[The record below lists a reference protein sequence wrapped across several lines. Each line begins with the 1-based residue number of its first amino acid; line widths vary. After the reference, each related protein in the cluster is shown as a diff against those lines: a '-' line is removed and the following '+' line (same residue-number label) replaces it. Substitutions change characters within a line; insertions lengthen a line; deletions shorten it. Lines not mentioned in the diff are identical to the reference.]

1 MSMDAGFFPDAARAA
16 EMDRRMRAG
25 LADSL
30 EYLAETLAAQLGA
43 NRSGLDALVCRMR
56 AGAVYP
62 ASTFGLYYE
71 AASALI
77 DGDHDAALTLF
88 DELAREQPRPSDAL
102 RIVTLEESGTA
113 ANAERY
119 RRLMDND
126 AQTRFGFIQPAPE
139 VARKAHALALSS
151 LARLERAVPALAHE
165 FRALV
170 RDLIFV
176 AGLPGADYQFAGGS
190 SYMLWGALF
199 LNAEHHADEIAM
211 IEAMAHESAHSL
223 LFGFSYDEALVRN
236 ADDELFP
243 SPLRVDPRPMDGIY
257 HATYVSARMHW
268 ALSQLLES
276 GDLIPAETEFAREA
290 RDADLRSFFDGHEVV
305 RAHGE
310 LTATGQA
317 LMDQALAYMQSVRAT
332 A

>member
-1 MSMDAGFFPDAARAA
+1 MSLSPAFFPDAARAA
-16 EMDRRMRAG
+16 AMDRRMRAG

-30 EYLAETLAAQLGA
+30 EYLAGTLAAQLGA
-43 NRSGLDALVCRMR
+43 DRSGLDALVREMR
-56 AGAVYP
+56 AGAVFP
-62 ASTFGLYYE
+62 GSTFGLYYE

-77 DGDHDAALTLF
+77 DGDHDSALALF
-88 DELAREQPRPSDAL
+88 EELAQERPRPASDL

-151 LARLERAVPALAHE
+151 LARLERAVPALARE

-176 AGLPGADYQFAGGS
+176 AGLPGSDYQFAGGS

-223 LFGFSYDEALVRN
+223 LFGFSYDEALVN
-236 ADDELFP
+236 NPDDELFP

-276 GDLIPAETEFAREA
+276 GDLTPAETEFAQTA
-290 RDADLRSFFDGHEVV
+290 RDADLRSFFDGHAVV
-305 RAHGE
+305 SAHGK

>member
-1 MSMDAGFFPDAARAA
+1 MSLEAGFFPDAARAA
-16 EMDRRMRAG
+16 AMDRRMRAG

-30 EYLAETLAAQLGA
+30 EYLAETLAEQLDA
-43 NRSGLDALVCRMR
+43 DRSGLDALVREMR
-56 AGAVYP
+56 SGAIYP

-71 AASALI
+71 ATSSLI
-77 DGDHDAALTLF
+77 DGDQDAALALF
-88 DELAREQPRPSDAL
+88 DELARERPRPSAEL
-102 RIVTLEESGTA
+102 RIVTLDESGTP
-113 ANAERY
+113 ANAQRY

-126 AQTRFGFIQPAPE
+126 AQTRFGFIQPAPD
-139 VARKAHALALSS
+139 VAQQARKLALSS
-151 LARLERAVPALAHE
+151 LARLERAVPALEQE
-165 FRALV
+165 FRMLV

-176 AGLPGADYQFAGGS
+176 AGEPGAAYQFAGGS
-190 SYMLWGALF
+190 SYILWGALF
-199 LNAEHHADEIAM
+199 LNAEHHTDEIAM

-223 LFGFSYDEALVRN
+223 LFGFSYDEALVN
-236 ADDELFP
+236 NPDDELFP

-276 GDLIPAETEFAREA
+276 GDLTPAETEFAREA
-290 RDADLRSFFDGHEVV
+290 RDADLRNFFDGHAVV
-305 RAHGE
+305 SAHGK

-317 LMDQALAYMQSVRAT
+317 LIDQALAYMQSVRAT